1 MILPVIHPVVT
12 SVNKVFPTPVR
23 CVVISLFVGWV
34 FKTCCDIDLL
44 TSVEPFVCKYLSYR
58 QCFWC
63 VCHLYM
69 RYSTLTGFL
78 HIWCRVYM
86 LYRLPSD
93 LFKLELGTKK
103 HQHQGASSISGVTA
117 ASTTSGATGGGRKR
131 RLKKEEQEEETQR
144 WSGLHTPQSWQ
155 PVSFSLLWLQVSVL
169 VKKCDLIRLD
179 YNTL

>member
-1 MILPVIHPVVT
+1 MKCF
-12 SVNKVFPTPVR
+12 S
-23 CVVISLFVGWV
+23 
-34 FKTCCDIDLL
+34 DIDLS

-86 LYRLPSD
+86 LYRLPSG

-117 ASTTSGATGGGRKR
+117 ASTTSGATGGSKE
-131 RLKKEEQEEETQR
+131 KAKQEEQEETQR
-144 WSGLHTPQSWQ
+144 WSGLHRPQSWQ
-155 PVSFSLLWLQVSVL
+155 PVSFSLLWLQVEIYFSFV
-169 VKKCDLIRLD
+169 CFSEEM
-179 YNTL
+179 

>member
-1 MILPVIHPVVT
+1 MKLYALEAAGLVFLWFIQLSLVMILPVIHPVVT
-12 SVNKVFPTPVR
+12 FVNKVFPTPVR

-34 FKTCCDIDLL
+34 FKTCCEVFQFLLRDIDLS

-63 VCHLYM
+63 VCHLYT
-69 RYSTLTGFL
+69 RYSKLGGFL

-117 ASTTSGATGGGRKR
+117 ASTTSGATGGS
-131 RLKKEEQEEETQR
+131 KE
-144 WSGLHTPQSWQ
+144 
-155 PVSFSLLWLQVSVL
+155 
-169 VKKCDLIRLD
+169 KA
-179 YNTL
+179 